1 MATKTAMAKAEKPAA
16 SRELTKAQW
25 KWKEAKQN
33 WVAYVMV
40 APYMIIFAMFTIVP
54 VFLSIFMSFTDFNML
69 EMPNMVWMKEL
80 RHPVLRRRHLP
91 HRNQEYLYLRCH
103 RGTLV
108 LPDVLPGRVVH
119 Q

>member
-69 EMPNMVWMKEL
+69 EMPNMVWMKNYVTL
-80 RHPVLRRRHLP
+80 FFDDDIFLIAIKNTFIFAVIVGPSS
-91 HRNQEYLYLRCH
+91 YLMS
-103 RGTLV
+103 
-108 LPDVLPGRVVH
+108 
-119 Q
+119 